1 MERSG
6 RAEPGKAVTNA
17 ALSLDPLANC
27 RYDELG
33 ALNSLFIHWPEYL
46 MEAVGLGLF
55 MFFVCAFAV
64 LLQHPNS
71 PVRHALVSAFVRRA
85 FMGLAVGVTIVAVIM
100 TPWGKQSGG
109 HFNPAITL
117 CFYRLGRIKIWDA
130 LFYSL
135 AQFIGAA
142 SQSPHMCFGA
152 CFKMM
157 PFALR

>member
-17 ALSLDPLANC
+17 ALGFGPLDN
-27 RYDELG
+27 RGYDQLS
-33 ALNSLFIHWPEYL
+33 ALNSLLLHWPEYL
-46 MEAVGLGLF
+46 MEAVGLGIF
-55 MFFVCAFAV
+55 MLLVCAFAT
-64 LLQHPNS
+64 LLQHPDS
-71 PVRHALVSAFVRRA
+71 PVRHALVSAFVRRS
-85 FMGLAVGVTIVAVIM
+85 FMGLAVGATIVAVIM

>member
-1 MERSG
+1 MVCASLTGTKVVLSGGNGRGGGEKVVMERSG

-17 ALSLDPLANC
+17 ALSLDPLANG
-27 RYDELG
+27 RYDELD

-85 FMGLAVGVTIVAVIM
+85 FMGLAVGVTM
-100 TPWGKQSGG
+100 S
-109 HFNPAITL
+109 
-117 CFYRLGRIKIWDA
+117 R
-130 LFYSL
+130 S
-135 AQFIGAA
+135 
-142 SQSPHMCFGA
+142 S
-152 CFKMM
+152 
-157 PFALR
+157 